1 MHHIEFEGRVR
12 VGLGEMPEQVRCVLG
27 LLGTFITIPV
37 VTGAAFWFVF
47 AGFALLALATL
58 VRDL

>member
-1 MHHIEFEGRVR
+1 MKLSPPKNVTWWIAVI
-12 VGLGEMPEQVRCVLG
+12 LGVLG